1 MVKTIE
7 IVENERKEHRDR
19 QAESE
24 IQNEIHKK
32 RDSRRKKDQQS
43 AQATNWRRAKIIILS
58 KLFKKKTII
67 FLRQNGV
74 NISSSSRLL
83 LFEAHRVVDKVRN
96 RVAIYKSRNGNQSQN
111 QHSDVFNCF
120 CRCYSQSGRWSTDC
134 ERIH

>member
-43 AQATNWRRAKIIILS
+43 AQATNWRRAKIIFLS
-58 KLFKKKTII
+58 KLFQTII
-67 FLRQNGV
+67 F
-74 NISSSSRLL
+74 
-83 LFEAHRVVDKVRN
+83 VR
-96 RVAIYKSRNGNQSQN
+96 
-111 QHSDVFNCF
+111 
-120 CRCYSQSGRWSTDC
+120 
-134 ERIH
+134 